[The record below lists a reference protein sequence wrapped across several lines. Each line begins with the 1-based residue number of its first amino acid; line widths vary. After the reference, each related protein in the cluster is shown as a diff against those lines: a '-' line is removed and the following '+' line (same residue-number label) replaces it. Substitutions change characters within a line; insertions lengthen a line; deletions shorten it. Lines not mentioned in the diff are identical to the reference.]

1 MSDTRAS
8 GSIPEEGTDLRE
20 RYHRLV
26 ELAPDGILIHDG
38 ERITM
43 ANTAA
48 VRLAGA
54 THRDQLLGQSI
65 DTFLNPPHLKALEGR
80 LLDPGD
86 ATGAV
91 AVVRDTFRRLDGSS
105 VEVELTAIPFLEL
118 GRPAAHLVIR
128 DITERLSA
136 QDAARRAEAEK
147 MATVRT
153 LAGGV
158 AHEVNNMMLIVLG
171 YAEFMIRDG
180 TLPESLRQNAVE
192 IQRAAKRATTVSQQL
207 LAFSRRAAAHP
218 QAVALDDA
226 MREIIPVVRQLLGE
240 DRELTSELGCPRRV
254 WIDEGQLGQAMMNLT
269 LNARDAMPPGGTLAV
284 TTDATELTNGVT
296 DRAGAAV
303 PAGCYARV
311 VVRDTGAGMDART
324 LARIFEPFFTTKAV
338 GQGTG
343 LGLSVLAGIME
354 QSAGYLTV
362 KSAPGKGTTF
372 TLYFPVLPDRAAR
385 GPRPDRTPG
394 TADVT
399 TGGTILVVDDE
410 PAIRALAAQSLEPHG
425 FHVLLASDAAV
436 ALELVGRRGLP
447 DLVLTDLKMA
457 GMDGAELARRLRAD
471 RPDLPVLLMSGYS
484 EEYLRRE
491 NMLDFEGIVIQKPF
505 ESEHLVAVIMNALAA
520 R

>member
-1 MSDTRAS
+1 MSDTRPS
-8 GSIPEEGTDLRE
+8 GSIPEEGADLRE

-54 THRDQLLGQSI
+54 THRDQLLGRPI
-65 DTFLNPPHLKALEGR
+65 DTFLTPPHLKALEER
-80 LLDPGD
+80 LIDSGE
-86 ATGAV
+86 ATGTVPA
-91 AVVRDTFRRLDGSS
+91 VRDSFRRLDGSS
-105 VEVELTAIPFLEL
+105 VEVEVTAIPFLEL

-136 QDAARRAEAEK
+136 QEAVRRAEAEK
-147 MATVRT
+147 MDTVRT

-171 YAEFMIRDG
+171 YAEFLTRDG
-180 TLPESLRQNAVE
+180 ALSESLRQNAVE
-192 IQRAAKRATTVSQQL
+192 IQRAAKRATAVSQQL
-207 LAFSRRAAAHP
+207 LAFSRRAAGHP

-226 MREIIPVVRQLLGE
+226 MREFIPVVRQLLGE
-240 DRELTSELGCPRRV
+240 GRELTSELACPGRI
-254 WIDEGQLGQAMMNLT
+254 WIDEGQLGQIMMNLA
-269 LNARDAMPPGGTLAV
+269 LNARDAMPSGGTLAV
-284 TTDATELTNGVT
+284 TTDATEVANDVT
-296 DRAGAAV
+296 DHAGAAV

-311 VVRDTGAGMDART
+311 LVRDTGVGMDTRT
-324 LARIFEPFFTTKAV
+324 LARMFEPFFTTKAV

-343 LGLSVLAGIME
+343 LGMSVLDGIME

-362 KSAPGKGTTF
+362 KSAPGMGTTF
-372 TLYFPVLPDRAAR
+372 TLYFPILPDRAAR
-385 GPRPDRTPG
+385 GQRPEQTPD
-394 TADVT
+394 TPDVR

-410 PAIRALAAQSLEPHG
+410 PAIRALAAHSLEPHG
-425 FHVLLASDAAV
+425 FRVLLAADSAV
-436 ALELVGRRGLP
+436 ALELVGRQGMP
-447 DLVLTDLKMA
+447 DLVLADFKRA
-457 GMDGAELARRLRAD
+457 GMDGAELARRLRAEW
-471 RPDLPVLLMSGYS
+471 PDLPVLLMSGYS

-491 NMLDFEGIVIQKPF
+491 NMLDFQGIVIQKPF
-505 ESEHLVAVIMNALAA
+505 ESEHLVAVITNALAA